1 MKMKKITVQVFAL
14 LTVFTGISTVCT
26 AQSCCDK
33 STTKTN
39 ANACSH
45 CGKTTCDKNCSSK
58 TIINTSMTDS
68 FALKASLPSCSLSAN
83 ALAERKNLLQ
93 STIVQKI
100 TKVEEMETGYDL
112 VFNEPKEYAKELLAF
127 INYERSCCA
136 SFSYALIFEPNNKAT
151 HLQIYGSKE
160 IKTEL
165 SKGFKELGLLK

>member
-1 MKMKKITVQVFAL
+1 
-14 LTVFTGISTVCT
+14 
-26 AQSCCDK
+26 
-33 STTKTN
+33 
-39 ANACSH
+39 
-45 CGKTTCDKNCSSK
+45 
-58 TIINTSMTDS
+58 MTDS

>member
-1 MKMKKITVQVFAL
+1 MI
-14 LTVFTGISTVCT
+14 
-26 AQSCCDK
+26 D
-33 STTKTN
+33 
-39 ANACSH
+39 
-45 CGKTTCDKNCSSK
+45 SS
-58 TIINTSMTDS
+58 
-68 FALKASLPSCSLSAN
+68 ALKALLPSCSLSAN

-93 STIVQKI
+93 STIAQKI

-112 VFNEPKEYAKELLAF
+112 VFNEPNEYAEELLAF
-127 INYERSCCA
+127 INYERNCCA

>member
-1 MKMKKITVQVFAL
+1 MKKITVQVFAL
-14 LTVFTGISTVCT
+14 LTVFTGISTVCA
-26 AQSCCDK
+26 AQSCCEK
-33 STTKTN
+33 TSTKTS
-39 ANACSH
+39 ATACSH

-58 TIINTSMTDS
+58 
-68 FALKASLPSCSLSAN
+68 ALKNTVMTESSELKALLPSCNLSAN

-112 VFNEPKEYAKELLAF
+112 VFNEPKEYAEELLAF

-151 HLQIYGSKE
+151 HLKIYGSKE
-160 IKTEL
+160 IKKEL

>member
-1 MKMKKITVQVFAL
+1 MKKIAVQVFVL
-14 LTVFTGISTVCT
+14 LTVFTSISTVCA

-33 STTKTN
+33 TTAKTIGT
-39 ANACSH
+39 ACSY

-58 TIINTSMTDS
+58 IVTNTSMTDS
-68 FALKASLPSCSLSAN
+68 LELKASLPSCSLSAN

-100 TKVEEMETGYDL
+100 TKVQEIETGYDL
-112 VFNEPKEYAKELLAF
+112 VFNEPKEYAAELLAF
-127 INYERSCCA
+127 INYERNCCA
-136 SFSYALIFEPNNKAT
+136 SFSYALIFEPNNKVT

-165 SKGFKELGLLK
+165 SKGFKALGLLK